1 MNATQARL
9 ATIDELH
16 KELEI
21 EARRSGRR
29 EFALEVAKWA
39 FANRAHLQQRLTREL
54 ADLIMKAGD

>member
-16 KELEI
+16 NELVL
-21 EARRSGRR
+21 EARRNGRR
-29 EFALEVAKWA
+29 EFALELAQWA
-39 FANRAHLQQRLTREL
+39 NANRAHLPQRLIEEL

>member
-16 KELEI
+16 NELEI
-21 EARRSGRR
+21 EARRNGRR

-39 FANRAHLQQRLTREL
+39 TANRAHLPQRLIKEL
-54 ADLIMKAGD
+54 SDLIMKAGD